1 MFLEEVKEHSV
12 DAIAY
17 QEYPYGDLVKK
28 LHIPD
33 GRNTLFDVMFGYQ
46 SEEMTKTIF
55 GDQAAE
61 LIPIPVKASKYDFTF
76 NIMPR
81 KDDVVIM
88 VEYCDEMYK
97 KSTIQRLTDSYKMIL
112 TEMLETDK
120 TLEEISLELK

>member
-61 LIPIPVKASKYDFTF
+61 LIPIPVKASKYDFTL
-76 NIMPR
+76 
-81 KDDVVIM
+81 
-88 VEYCDEMYK
+88 
-97 KSTIQRLTDSYKMIL
+97 IQSLPLEPGLYTEELSLITNPSNPSLTTS
-112 TEMLETDK
+112 
-120 TLEEISLELK
+120 S